1 MAKQTVFKPS
11 ALISNVQKN
20 YFIFSKNMRI
30 EVVKCGIMKKS
41 QENKLFKEQRGF
53 PFASE
58 IENS

>member
-1 MAKQTVFKPS
+1 MH
-11 ALISNVQKN
+11 
-20 YFIFSKNMRI
+20 I

>member
-1 MAKQTVFKPS
+1 MR
-11 ALISNVQKN
+11 N
-20 YFIFSKNMRI
+20 Y
-30 EVVKCGIMKKS
+30 EKKT